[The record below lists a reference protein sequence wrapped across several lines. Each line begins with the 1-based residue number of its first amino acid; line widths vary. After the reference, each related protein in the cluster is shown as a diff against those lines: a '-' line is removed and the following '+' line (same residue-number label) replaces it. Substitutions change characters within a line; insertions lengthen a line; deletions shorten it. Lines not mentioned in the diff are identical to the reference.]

1 MTGIAQLIE
10 LPEFADSRGALVVAE
25 HLKQLPFSVERV
37 FFQSRVPAGDK
48 RGMHAHRA
56 CHQVLICV
64 NGAVSATVDNGTER
78 ETVRLDRSNLAL
90 YMPPMTW
97 GTQFDYAPDTVLLVL
112 ASHGYD
118 ADDYIHDYDEFTSAV
133 AGQQ

>member
-1 MTGIAQLIE
+1 MTDIAHLIE

-25 HLKQLPFSVERV
+25 HLKQLPFAIERV
-37 FFQSRVPAGDK
+37 FFQTRVPAGDK
-48 RGMHAHRA
+48 RGMHAHRE

-64 NGAVSATVDNGTER
+64 NGAVSASVDNGIER
-78 ETVRLDRSNLAL
+78 QTVRLDRANLAL
-90 YMPPMTW
+90 HMPPMTW

-118 ADDYIHDYDEFTSAV
+118 ATDYIHDYEEFTSAV
-133 AGQQ
+133 AAQQ

>member
-1 MTGIAQLIE
+1 MTDIARLIE

-25 HLKQLPFSVERV
+25 HLKELPFAIERV
-37 FFQSRVPAGDK
+37 FFQTRVPAGDS
-48 RGMHAHRA
+48 RGMHAHRE

-64 NGAVSATVDNGTER
+64 NGAVSASVDNGTGKQ
-78 ETVRLDRSNLAL
+78 TVRLDRANLAL
-90 YMPPMTW
+90 HMPPMTW

-118 ADDYIHDYDEFTSAV
+118 AADYIHDYEEFASAV
-133 AGQQ
+133 AAQQ